1 MQKPKI
7 SLLTLGTAQLGLSYG
22 IANFQGMPVQEEVFR
37 ILALAIDQGITS
49 WDTASTYGQ
58 SESRIGAFLEKHP
71 EYIPNLWIGTKI
83 ASLSKE
89 KTLSERVEDNIHR
102 SINASIVSMGLPQL
116 SLAMLHD
123 FHDILR
129 YQAEIVQAFHQAQ
142 EKGKILHAGISVYEP
157 QEAEYLLK
165 KTKAI
170 EPIRSIQIPLNLFD
184 HRFLRNQLLQRM
196 KDQGWTIYARSIY
209 LQGFFFLSKEIL
221 PEKLRNATPYL
232 KKLQEM
238 TIEYGCSI
246 QQLAMAFVAQ
256 FREIDSVLIGVER
269 EEQLKKN
276 IQVWNTLHKV
286 PSLAIH
292 KQKEVFSDIPTNIID
307 PRQW

>member
-1 MQKPKI
+1 MHKPEI
-7 SLLTLGTAQLGLSYG
+7 PLLTLGTAQLGQSYG
-22 IANFQGMPVQEEVFR
+22 IANSQGMPVQEEVFR

-49 WDTASTYGQ
+49 WDTASAYGQ

-71 EYIPNLWIGTKI
+71 EHIPNLWIGTKI

-89 KTLSERVEDNIHR
+89 KMPPEGVEEHIHR
-102 SINASIVSMGLPQL
+102 SLNSSILTMSLPRL

-129 YQAEIVQAFHQAQ
+129 YQAEIVRAFNQAK

-157 QEAEYLLK
+157 QEAEYLLT

-170 EPIRSIQIPLNLFD
+170 DPIRSIQIPLNLFD
-184 HRFLRNQLLQRM
+184 HRFLHNQLLQRL

-209 LQGFFFLSKEIL
+209 LQGFFFLSEETL
-221 PEKLRNATPYL
+221 PEKLRNAAPYL

-246 QQLAMAFVAQ
+246 QHFAMAFVAQ
-256 FREIDSVLIGVER
+256 FREIDSVLIGVEM
-269 EEQLKKN
+269 EDQLKKN

-292 KQKEVFSDIPTNIID
+292 KQKEIFSDIPTEIID